1 MRSNSKDKCFT
12 LELEVS
18 HGLLWDIFNHA
29 RNFMEKMAKKTL
41 MLPSTR
47 CNHALLMQLE
57 LLQYVGEMIINFQR
71 VIESNNGGVFLTMLL
86 KINPKLLNV
95 KIQYSIIT
103 FFTSPR
109 EFKPQSLVRIHAAS
123 VFLQMNS
130 MTDHLFL
137 FNFRHLLC
145 QDRT

>member
-29 RNFMEKMAKKTL
+29 RNVMEKMAKKTL

-57 LLQYVGEMIINFQR
+57 LLQYVGGNDNKFSTCGR
-71 VIESNNGGVFLTMLL
+71 
-86 KINPKLLNV
+86 KK
-95 KIQYSIIT
+95 
-103 FFTSPR
+103 
-109 EFKPQSLVRIHAAS
+109 
-123 VFLQMNS
+123 
-130 MTDHLFL
+130 
-137 FNFRHLLC
+137 
-145 QDRT
+145 